1 MRAVRRSLRPPGTT
15 PLSLS
20 SPGLRRARIAVL
32 LVTAALLPIAPAALP
47 APAIAAE
54 CNGDECQGPPPAPE
68 EVTPGTAVVQGPP
81 NPPVRFPAHHK
92 KKRHKHRKHYRHHQ
106 VRG

>member
-1 MRAVRRSLRPPGTT
+1 MGGRLGRLLR
-15 PLSLS
+15 L
-20 SPGLRRARIAVL
+20 
-32 LVTAALLPIAPAALP
+32 AALCAALAVP
-47 APAIAAE
+47 AHAVAAE

-81 NPPVRFPAHHK
+81 NPPVRFPTHHK
-92 KKRHKHRKHYRHHQ
+92 KKHHKHHKHHRHHR